1 MNTCIGLI
9 TPPVGVVLNVVS
21 GVSKVPLGKVV
32 TGISPF
38 LLSQVL
44 VLLLL
49 VLFPNLVLVPMHW
62 LH

>member
-1 MNTCIGLI
+1 MNNSIGLI

-32 TGISPF
+32 AGVNPF
-38 LLSQVL
+38 LISQVI
-44 VLLLL
+44 VLFLL
-49 VLFPNLVLVPMHW
+49 VLFPSLVLVPMNW